1 MCDLYSCGSEDSS
14 KRPLPTVSTEERRA
28 FLQGLATL
36 PLAVILA
43 DPVLA
48 QAAGE
53 SVEEVSI
60 TLGSGQKANAVVA
73 LPENVASAPAVLLIH
88 EWWGLND
95 QIKTVAREFAQQGFL
110 ALAVDLYNGKVATSR
125 EEAQAYRKGM
135 DSQWATETLVGWV
148 DWLRKHDRGNGK
160 VGTLGWCFGGGW
172 SLNTSLAT
180 PVDAT
185 VIYYGNVKKSAA
197 DLSSLQGPV
206 LGHFGTLDKW
216 INAKMVGGFERA
228 MDEAGKR
235 DLTIHWYTANHAF
248 ANPTGARYDED
259 DAKLSWARTLTF
271 FHKHL
276 SS

>member
-1 MCDLYSCGSEDSS
+1 MCDLYSCGSESS
-14 KRPLPTVSTEERRA
+14 SQRPLPTVSLDERRA

-43 DPVLA
+43 DPLLA

-60 TLGSGQKANAVVA
+60 TLASGKTARAVVA
-73 LPENVASAPAVLLIH
+73 LPEGVASAPTVLLIH

-95 QIKTVAREFAQQGFL
+95 QIKAVTREFAQQGFI

-135 DSQWATETLVGWV
+135 DSKWATEALVGWV
-148 DWLRKHDRGNGK
+148 DWLRKHDKGNGK

-172 SLNTSLAT
+172 SLNASLAT

-185 VIYYGNVKKSAA
+185 VVYYGNVKKSAG
-197 DLSSLQGPV
+197 DLASLQSPL
-206 LGHFGTLDKW
+206 LGHFGTQDKW
-216 INAKMVGGFERA
+216 INAEMVDGFEKA
-228 MDEAGKR
+228 MTEAGKS
-235 DLTIHWYTANHAF
+235 DLTVHWYEANHAF

-259 DAKLSWARTLTF
+259 DAKLSWERTMTF
-271 FHKHL
+271 LHKHL
-276 SS
+276 AG